1 VQRQPPMPAM
11 RRIERPAEK
20 TDAFQ
25 DPRLESLKAA
35 PGRCQGPATCTW

>member
-1 VQRQPPMPAM
+1 MAMPGV

-25 DPRLESLKAA
+25 
-35 PGRCQGPATCTW
+35 GRTWPVPVTRVL